1 MHPALTFK
9 KIDRVLSWGI
19 GLILLLIT
27 AVSAARASDELREEG
42 IQARLNWVPL
52 ALVKTTD
59 QDERCLKCRGQYQD
73 PLANADRS
81 IPPSQLD
88 LEVSAGDSDIT
99 DDTLYFSD
107 DVLVSQGYRTLKAQE
122 VIIDRVEQ
130 TVSAEG
136 PIEVREPGIV
146 MYGESIQYNSL
157 SERAQLKGAEF
168 VMYEQNLYGV
178 ADQVVRDSN
187 GSLEIQDGELTFCSP
202 ADPSWLVSAENLRVN
217 PTSDTGEAW
226 GARIEVKG
234 VPVAYLPWIQFPLGD
249 QRKTGLLFPDI
260 SSDTRGGLDLT
271 VPIYLNLAP
280 NYDATYSPRLIQ
292 DRGLLHQL
300 NGRYLGH
307 RTGLWDITSTYLNDD
322 DFDPAIE
329 NNDRWMINLRQKS
342 DPASRIRTSINFSK
356 VSDNGY
362 LKDLENNTLSAQ
374 RETALLQR
382 ARVDWLT
389 DDWLIG
395 LEAQQ
400 FQSIAEDLAD
410 NYKRLPQIS
419 AVWRGDS
426 KIGPLKPIMKLQAA
440 NFDTDLEKVK
450 GQRFYQELG
459 LTLPVTRDFGF
470 LNTSASY
477 RAINYRLKSHKM
489 TQSVD
494 TSVKQWST
502 SIDGGLEFE
511 RDTTVLGQPYKQTL
525 EPRVKYL
532 YASYDDH
539 LGIPDFDSAELT
551 FSYRQLFRDTRFS
564 GYDRLTDA
572 NQLAMGVTSRLIDAS
587 TGIERLSASIGKV
600 INFSDQ
606 RVRLNNE
613 DPVLTDEGSAL
624 ALALDIRT
632 SEHWSVHS
640 NLLVD
645 SSNQTLDSAN
655 LRVSYRPKERALINV
670 GYTLREP
677 PPSLAAR
684 PKTEQVSTSAYIPFD
699 SNWSVFGAVRYSIEM
714 GSSVEDMIGVEYD
727 GCCWQMRLIYM
738 SYLDALSDDPI
749 FTAQPELTR
758 DRAIQFQFVLKG
770 LGGLGGRVDN
780 LMQDMIRGFNAKR

>member
-1 MHPALTFK
+1 MSVAQ
-9 KIDRVLSWGI
+9 
-19 GLILLLIT
+19 
-27 AVSAARASDELREEG
+27 ASDEFHEEV
-42 IQARLNWVPL
+42 IEARLNWVPL
-52 ALVKTTD
+52 ALID
-59 QDERCLKCRGQYQD
+59 DADRDDRCLKCRGQYQD

-81 IPPSQLD
+81 VPPSQLD

-122 VIIDRVEQ
+122 VTIDRVEQ
-130 TVSAEG
+130 TVSALG

-146 MYGESIQYNSL
+146 MYGDSIEYNSL
-157 SERAQLKGAEF
+157 SERAQLTGAEF
-168 VMYEQNLYGV
+168 VMYAQHLYGV
-178 ADQVVRDSN
+178 ADQVVRDRN
-187 GSLEIQDGELTFCSP
+187 GALEIQDGELTFCSP
-202 ADPSWLVSAENLRVN
+202 TDPSWLVSAENLRVN
-217 PTSDTGEAW
+217 PATETGEAW

-249 QRKTGLLFPDI
+249 RRKTGLLFPDI

-292 DRGLLHQL
+292 DRGLVHQI

-307 RTGLWDITSTYLNDD
+307 RTGLWDVSGAYLNND

-329 NNDRWMINLRQKS
+329 NNDRWMINVRHKN

-356 VSDNGY
+356 VSDNSY

-395 LEAQQ
+395 IEAQQ
-400 FQSIAEDLAD
+400 FQSIAPDLTD

-419 AVWRGDS
+419 ATWRGDS
-426 KIGPLKPIMKLQAA
+426 KIGLLKPIMKLQVA

-459 LTLPVTRDFGF
+459 LNLPVTRDFGF

-477 RAINYRLKSHKM
+477 RAINYRLKFPQM
-489 TQSVD
+489 GQTVD

-502 SIDGGLEFE
+502 SVDGGLEFE
-511 RDTTVLGQPYKQTL
+511 RDASVFGQRYTQTL

-532 YASYDDH
+532 YASFDDH
-539 LGIPDFDSAELT
+539 VGIPDFDTAELT

-587 TGIERLSASIGKV
+587 TGIERLSASIGKIV
-600 INFSDQ
+600 NFSDQ

-613 DPVLTDEGSAL
+613 DPALTDKGSAL

-640 NLLVD
+640 NMLID
-645 SSNQTLDSAN
+645 SSDQALDAAN
-655 LRVSYRPKERALINV
+655 LRVSYRPKERALVNL
-670 GYTLREP
+670 GYTLRESS
-677 PPSLAAR
+677 PSLTAR
-684 PKTEQVSTSAYIPFD
+684 PKTEQVSTSAYIPLD
-699 SNWSVFGAVRYSIEM
+699 SNWSVFGAVRYSIEID
-714 GSSVEDMIGVEYD
+714 SSVEDMIGVEYD

-738 SYLDALSDDPI
+738 SYLDALRDDSI

-758 DRAIQFQFVLKG
+758 DRAIQFQFVFKG
-770 LGGLGGRVDN
+770 LGGFGGRVDN